1 MCSTC
6 GCGEGNVRIEGVEPH
21 SHEHHHHHS
30 HDHDHHDHG
39 HHHDHSHHG
48 HDHHHEHN
56 ATPANTVHKYIDKS
70 EQKHKHNYETHG
82 QPIIVHHHYYHNS
95 GDVHLHFHNDTQL
108 NETPVF
114 HEHHHGHDDHHEH
127 DHSHSHDHDHAHDH
141 SHEHSHHHSHSH
153 DHAHGH
159 DHDHDH
165 ENEEQFSPVIENQN
179 MHYGQGEAG
188 THAPGISQKRMLKIE
203 MDVLDKN
210 NRIAVH
216 NREHFEQQNV
226 LALNLVSSPGSGKT
240 TLLTQTLKQLAQR
253 VSCAVI
259 EGDQQTTNDA
269 DRIRETGV
277 PAIQVN
283 TGKGCHLDA
292 QMVHDATHQLGL
304 QDNSVLFIEN
314 VGNLV
319 CPASFDLGEKHK
331 VAILSV
337 TEGEDKPLKYPHMFA
352 AADLMIINKI
362 DLVPHLNI
370 DVQACIE
377 SARRVNPNI
386 EIIAL
391 SATTGEG
398 MEEWLAWLESRLCA

>member
-6 GCGEGNVRIEGVEPH
+6 GCGEGNVRIEGQEPH

-39 HHHDHSHHG
+39 HHHDHDHHHG
-48 HDHHHEHN
+48 HDHHHEHD
-56 ATPANTVHKYIDKS
+56 AAPANTVHKYIDKS
-70 EQKHKHNYETHG
+70 EQKHKHNYETNG

-95 GDVHLHFHNDTQL
+95 GDVHLHFHSDTQP
-108 NETPVF
+108 NKPQVV
-114 HEHHHGHDDHHEH
+114 HEHHHGDDDHH
-127 DHSHSHDHDHAHDH
+127 
-141 SHEHSHHHSHSH
+141 HEHSHTH
-153 DHAHGH
+153 DYAHN
-159 DHDHDH
+159 HDH
-165 ENEEQFSPVIENQN
+165 EHEEKFNPVIENQN

-253 VSCAVI
+253 VACAVI

-269 DRIRETGV
+269 DRIRATGV

-319 CPASFDLGEKHK
+319 CPASFDLGERHK

-362 DLVPHLNI
+362 DLVPYLNI
-370 DVQACIE
+370 DIDACIE
-377 SARRVNPNI
+377 SARRVNPDI
-386 EIIAL
+386 QIIAL

-398 MEEWLAWLESRLCA
+398 MEKWLAWLESRLCA

>member
-6 GCGEGNVRIEGVEPH
+6 GCGEGNVSIEGVEPH
-21 SHEHHHHHS
+21 SHEHHPHHS
-30 HDHDHHDHG
+30 HDHEHGHHDNDHHH
-39 HHHDHSHHG
+39 HHHDHHHNESPHSHG
-48 HDHHHEHN
+48 RHH
-56 ATPANTVHKYIDKS
+56 AAKTVNNYTDKS
-70 EQKHKHNYETHG
+70 EHKHKHNYETHD
-82 QPIIVHHHYYHNS
+82 QPIIIHHHHYHNS
-95 GDVHLHFHNDTQL
+95 GDVHLHFYQDAACDDDVVIHQHDNAANIHQ
-108 NETPVF
+108 
-114 HEHHHGHDDHHEH
+114 HHHHPHQ
-127 DHSHSHDHDHAHDH
+127 HAHH
-141 SHEHSHHHSHSH
+141 
-153 DHAHGH
+153 
-159 DHDHDH
+159 
-165 ENEEQFSPVIENQN
+165 NEEDTPFAPVIDKQN

-210 NRIAVH
+210 NQIAVH
-216 NREHFEQQNV
+216 NRDHFEQQHI

-240 TLLTQTLKQLAQR
+240 TLLTQTLKQLANR
-253 VSCAVI
+253 VACAVI

-277 PAIQVN
+277 AAIQVN

-304 QDNSVLFIEN
+304 EDNSILFIEN

-370 DVQACIE
+370 DIDQCIA
-377 SARRVNPNI
+377 SARRVNPDI
-386 EIIAL
+386 EVIAL

-398 MEEWLAWLESRLCA
+398 MAQWLAWLERRLCA

>member
-1 MCSTC
+1 
-6 GCGEGNVRIEGVEPH
+6 
-21 SHEHHHHHS
+21 
-30 HDHDHHDHG
+30 
-39 HHHDHSHHG
+39 
-48 HDHHHEHN
+48 
-56 ATPANTVHKYIDKS
+56 
-70 EQKHKHNYETHG
+70 
-82 QPIIVHHHYYHNS
+82 IVHHHYYHNS
-95 GDVHLHFHNDTQL
+95 GDVHLHFHNDAQL

-114 HEHHHGHDDHHEH
+114 HEHHHGHNAHHE
-127 DHSHSHDHDHAHDH
+127 HDHAHDH
-141 SHEHSHHHSHSH
+141 SHQ
-153 DHAHGH
+153 
-159 DHDHDH
+159 HDH
-165 ENEEQFSPVIENQN
+165 EHESEEQFSPVIENQN

-210 NRIAVH
+210 NRIAIH

-253 VSCAVI
+253 VPCAVI

-292 QMVHDATHQLGL
+292 QMVHDATHQLGV
-304 QDNSVLFIEN
+304 QDNSILFIEN

-370 DVQACIE
+370 DVQTCIE

-398 MEEWLAWLESRLCA
+398 MEAWLAWLESRLCA